1 VFDLSCFLQDKKLK
15 KEERVLI
22 LEKLSYVHIL
32 SVSLLLKLSS
42 RQTQAELPTTLHLQ
56 SSATLG
62 TGKPFT
68 HQERFDQL
76 EDKEVRRALD
86 GRRGKRKRHDST
98 FNVDGPDDEDDELN
112 LDVIDAILDAS
123 DPPTATTTVGGA
135 LRRNADDVV
144 PPVQKK
150 AKNNHVRYR
159 HLLRQSYLLIQHV

>member
-1 VFDLSCFLQDKKLK
+1 VFDLSCFLKDKKLK

-32 SVSLLLKLSS
+32 SVSLVLTLSS

-76 EDKEVRRALD
+76 EDKEVRLALD
-86 GRRGKRKRHDST
+86 GRSGKRKRHDST

-112 LDVIDAILDAS
+112 LDVIDVVLDAS

-135 LRRNADDVV
+135 LRRNADGVV

-159 HLLRQSYLLIQHV
+159 NLLRQLYLLI